1 MKKNLP
7 KVFKNSIDK
16 KINNNKSFFYGD
28 TEKKKEID
36 INNFFKQNTI
46 YRKEVKITLENEV
59 VTKKI
64 IGRSLDHLITM
75 DNELIKIKDIK
86 KIEEV

>member
-7 KVFKNSIDK
+7 KVFKNTIDK
-16 KINNNKSFFYGD
+16 KINNNKTFAYGD
-28 TEKKKEID
+28 NNKKKEID

-59 VTKKI
+59 VKKKI
-64 IGRSLDHLITM
+64 IGRSLDHLITI
-75 DNELIKIKDIK
+75 DNELIKIDDIK

>member
-7 KVFKNSIDK
+7 KVFKNTIDK
-16 KINNNKSFFYGD
+16 KINNNKTFAYGD
-28 TEKKKEID
+28 NNKKKEID

-59 VTKKI
+59 VKKKI
-64 IGRSLDHLITM
+64 IGRSLDRLITI
-75 DNELIKIKDIK
+75 DNELIKIDDIK